1 MRFKFFVFFIA
12 LLVMFSP
19 VVFSQSKET
28 GAIIGTIVDEEGT
41 PLPGVTVTA
50 SSPKIM
56 GERAVITDA
65 EGEYR
70 FPALPPGNYAIKAEL
85 EGFATTIR
93 ENIRLTTT
101 TRLTVDLAMKLSSME
116 EEVTVI
122 AVSPTVDVKTSETA
136 SVTLSDEMLR
146 ALPSNQFVTGIINMA
161 PGVTSDVAY
170 GSSSDTGISYQV
182 DGVDVSDPEGGSAW
196 VFLDYNILEE
206 AKVMGIGLN
215 AEYGAFTGVI
225 FNTITKSGGNEFSG
239 HAEFIFQDTKKG
251 FWSAEN
257 NQKYLE
263 DFPDLESP
271 VKGALDTSFH
281 LGGPI
286 KKDKIWF
293 FGGLQYA
300 RLKERPAG
308 FPEYWDRMMP
318 RGFLKISSQ
327 LSSRLNMS
335 VFYEHDEYT
344 VDNRRA
350 SATHPPETCVHQTSP
365 DEVGNFNLTY
375 VLSPQTFFDIKASF
389 FLGIYYLDP
398 YNSLDTTAVFDSELN
413 SWLNNS
419 NWWYKADRS
428 RYQANA
434 SISHFAEDFIKGN
447 HDFKFGGEFERG
459 WAQSRFAYTGYVEGI
474 GHNVYI
480 YDYVYDG
487 YHYLYAYQY
496 EGYDLNTS
504 YIRTDLFAQDSW
516 AITDNFTLNLGIR
529 YSINRGYLKD
539 VSGAQYK
546 TQRLAPRIGFA
557 WDIFG
562 DHSTVLKGH
571 YGQFTE
577 AMYTGF
583 LDAARPGAIKP
594 FNYWEGGSFGG
605 DPNDWYI
612 WKQDIFNY
620 TLASDIKHPYMNQYT
635 VGIERELFKNTS
647 LGVSFIYR
655 DWQNFVGRI
664 QPDSTYEIGTV
675 SDPWTDDIYSVY
687 RQTNVSDIR
696 NLTITNLVKEGWI
709 LEEPYRN
716 YWAIEV
722 LFNKRFSDRWQLLA
736 SYLYSQCKGTM
747 DNSFGG
753 DIGWQGS
760 VFSNPMGDPNFWINQ
775 DGRST
780 VDPTHMLKV
789 QGTYIL
795 PLDIHFNASF
805 SYITGDTYTPLI
817 RPRLPQ
823 GRRYIKTEERGSRR
837 YPDWMNLDLR
847 LEKTF
852 TFADKYR
859 IGLMMDVFNV
869 LNDDTVTWWGER
881 VDYDW
886 SPHQFDPTAPGPDGH
901 TVYNLV
907 SPRAFRIGLRFFF

>member
-1 MRFKFFVFFIA
+1 MRFKFFVFFTV
-12 LLVMFSP
+12 LLFLLSP
-19 VVFSQSKET
+19 FTFSQSKET
-28 GAIIGTIVDEEGT
+28 GAIVGTIVDEEGT
-41 PLPGVTVTA
+41 SLPGVTVTL

-56 GERAVITDA
+56 GERVFITDA

-70 FPALPPGNYAIKAEL
+70 FPALPPGLYTVKAEIQ
-85 EGFATTIR
+85 GFTTEVR
-93 ENIRLTTT
+93 ENIRLHTTI
-101 TRLTVDLAMKLSSME
+101 RLTVDMTMRITTLE
-116 EEVTVI
+116 EQVTVV

-136 SVTLSDEMLR
+136 SVTLSDELLR
-146 ALPSNQFVTGIINMA
+146 ALPSNQFVTGIVNMA

-215 AEYGAFTGVI
+215 SEYGAFTGVI

-251 FWSAEN
+251 FWTAEN
-257 NQKYLE
+257 NKEYID

-286 KKDKIWF
+286 KKDKVWF
-293 FGGLQYA
+293 FGGFQYA

-327 LSSRLNMS
+327 LSSRLNLS

-365 DEVGNFNLTY
+365 DDVGNFNLTY
-375 VLSPQTFFDIKASF
+375 ILSPKTFFDVKASF

-398 YNSLDTTAVFDSELN
+398 YESLDTTAVWSAEQN
-413 SWLNNS
+413 SWLYNS

-434 SISHFAEDFIKGN
+434 SLSHYAEDFIKGN

-459 WAQSRFAYTGYVEGI
+459 WARSRYAYTGYVEGI

-480 YDYVYDG
+480 YDWYG
-487 YHYLYAYQY
+487 YLYAYQY

-504 YIRTDLFAQDSW
+504 YVRVDLFAQDSW
-516 AITDNFTLNLGIR
+516 AISDSFTLNFGAR
-529 YSINRGYLKD
+529 YSINRGYFKD
-539 VSGAQYK
+539 ISGAQYK
-546 TQRLAPRIGFA
+546 TERLAPRVGFA

-583 LDAARPGAIKP
+583 LDVAKPDAIKP
-594 FNYWEGGSFGG
+594 FYYWEGGSFDG
-605 DPNDWYI
+605 DPSDWYI
-612 WKQDIFNY
+612 WKEDIFNY
-620 TLASDIKHPYMNQYT
+620 TLADDIKHPYMNQFT
-635 VGIERELFKNTS
+635 VGIERELFKDTS

-655 DWQNFVGRI
+655 NWQSFIGRV
-664 QPDSTYEIGTV
+664 QPDANYVTDTV
-675 SDPWTDDIYSVY
+675 SDPWTSDVY
-687 RQTNVSDIR
+687 TVYEQTNPSGLR
-696 NLTITNLVKEGWI
+696 NLIIENIDKGDPWI
-709 LEEPYRN
+709 QEETYRK

-736 SYLYSQCKGTM
+736 SYIYSKCTGTI
-747 DNSFGG
+747 DNEFGG
-753 DIGWQGS
+753 DIGWAGS
-760 VFSNPMGDPNFWINQ
+760 VFSNPIFDPNYWINQ

-795 PLDIHFNASF
+795 PLDIHFNAYF
-805 SYITGDTYTPLI
+805 SYITGDTYTRLI

-823 GRRYIKTEERGSRR
+823 GRRYIKTEERGSSR
-837 YPDWMNLDLR
+837 YPDVMNLDLR

-852 TFADKYR
+852 LISKKYR
-859 IGLMMDVFNV
+859 IGLMADVFNV
-869 LNDDTVTWWGER
+869 FNDDTVTWWGDR

-886 SPHQFDPTAPGPDGH
+886 TPHEFDPTAPGPDGH
-901 TVYNLV
+901 VVYNLV
-907 SPRAFRIGLRFFF
+907 SPRAFRLGVRLFF